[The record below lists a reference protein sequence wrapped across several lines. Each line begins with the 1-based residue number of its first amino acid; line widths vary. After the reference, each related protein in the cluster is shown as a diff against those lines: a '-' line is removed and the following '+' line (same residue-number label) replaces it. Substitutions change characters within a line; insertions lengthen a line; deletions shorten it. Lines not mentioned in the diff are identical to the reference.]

1 MKIPD
6 IFVPE
11 KSLENKTEGFIDGYK
26 EMTTEELME
35 NTLQIIHGD
44 TKLLEQRI
52 ENLERIASKIL
63 QDTVLGIIKWEEDII
78 PNTNYSKCYT
88 SKATIPNYRQ
98 EPMIV
103 PVTFLIS
110 ESPAGEKFGYL
121 YLGNEKGFQLIPF
134 VKSEKVRQVF
144 KEYFK

>member
-1 MKIPD
+1 MKVPN

-11 KSLENKTEGFIDGYK
+11 KDLERKTEEFRGGYREVK
-26 EMTTEELME
+26 LEELMA
-35 NTLQIIHGD
+35 NNLQIIHGD
-44 TKLLEQRI
+44 ATHAQRI
-52 ENLERIASKIL
+52 ENIEDIASKIL
-63 QDTVLGIIKWEEDII
+63 QDTVSGVIKWEEDII
-78 PNTNYSKCYT
+78 PNLNYSKCYT

-121 YLGNEKGFQLIPF
+121 YLGDEKGFQLIPF
-134 VKSEKVRQVF
+134 VTSEKVRQVF

>member
-1 MKIPD
+1 MKIPE
-6 IFVPE
+6 IFKPE
-11 KSLENKTEGFIDGYK
+11 KNLEKKTEEFIDGYK

-35 NTLQIIHGD
+35 NNLQIIHGD
-44 TKLLEQRI
+44 ATHAQRI
-52 ENLERIASKIL
+52 GNIEDIASKIL
-63 QDTVLGIIKWEEDII
+63 QDTVSGVIKWEEDII
-78 PNTNYSKCYT
+78 PNPNYSKCYT

-121 YLGNEKGFQLIPF
+121 YLGDEKGFQLIPF
-134 VKSEKVRQVF
+134 VTSEKVRQVF